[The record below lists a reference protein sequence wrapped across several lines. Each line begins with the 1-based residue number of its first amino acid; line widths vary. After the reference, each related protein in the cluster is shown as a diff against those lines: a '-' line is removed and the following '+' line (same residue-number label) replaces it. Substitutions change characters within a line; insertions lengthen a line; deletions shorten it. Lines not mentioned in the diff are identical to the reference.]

1 MVKKKIN
8 IIQKFKKDLFQ
19 ADSIF
24 YFSFITRL
32 TAVTCKW
39 LGLKNQ
45 YQNWKVILL
54 GQIQLLLTNN
64 SGGWEDL
71 PI

>member
-1 MVKKKIN
+1 MVKKII
-8 IIQKFKKDLFQ
+8 IIQKFKKDLVQ
-19 ADSIF
+19 TDSTF
-24 YFSFITRL
+24 YFSSITSL
-32 TAVTCKW
+32 TAVTCMW
-39 LGLKNQ
+39 LGLKSQ
-45 YQNWKVILL
+45 YRNWKVILL